1 MTYCLGISIGEGLI
15 CLADGRITSG
25 SQISIARKV
34 SLHGPP
40 DRRVCIMT
48 SGLRSLRDKTI
59 AYFDQEYSGKAIIPS
74 GMLEVLD
81 IYVRSLRR
89 VEKEDRNA
97 LKASDLSFNLHAIIS
112 GQVGKD
118 SKPSMFLLY
127 PEGNWIEVT
136 ERSPYISIGSTMYGK
151 PIIDRMLTNDTPLS
165 LALQIA
171 YLSFDSTRVSTN
183 DVDFPLDI
191 LTYAN
196 DRRWRDMEL
205 DYDDVSGM
213 RQWWNDQ
220 IKELATNMKEGPW
233 GDCLLP
239 GTGSEHT
246 TTNNIY
252 DLK

>member
-1 MTYCLGISIGEGLI
+1 MTYCLGISIKEGII

-34 SLHGPP
+34 SLHGPA
-40 DRRVCIMT
+40 DKRVCIMT
-48 SGLRSLRDKTI
+48 SGMRSLRDKTI
-59 AYFDQEYSGKAIIPS
+59 AYFDQEYSSKSITTS
-74 GMLEVLD
+74 SMLNVLD

-97 LKASDLSFNLHAIIS
+97 LKASDLSFNLHAIIA
-112 GQVGKD
+112 GRIGND

-136 ERSPYISIGSTMYGK
+136 ERSPYISIGSTAYGK
-151 PIIDRMLTNDTPLS
+151 PILDRMLTYETPLS

-171 YLSFDSTRVSTN
+171 YLSFDSTRVSSN

-191 LTYAN
+191 VTFAN
-196 DRRWRDMEL
+196 DRIWRDMEL
-205 DYDDVSGM
+205 EYDDVSGM

-220 IKELATNMKEGPW
+220 IKELAINMKEGPW
-233 GDCLLP
+233 ANCLLP
-239 GTGSEHT
+239 GTGSEHSS
-246 TTNNIY
+246 TNNIY